1 MKNIYFAM
9 LVVLVVVSAVFPQRR
24 FGRDDDM
31 RERMAELEKIKLIE
45 VMEMD
50 EETTLRFFSRR
61 AEFQKQHEKMR
72 QELHLKIDLLEATL
86 KSARMVT
93 DDELQSMINEVAEI
107 NLALEKHKI
116 EFVNSLSDVLS
127 YDKIARY
134 VVFERRFKE
143 ELRRLILHERK
154 PPMREE

>member
-1 MKNIYFAM
+1 MKTIYFAM
-9 LVVLVVVSAVFPQRR
+9 LVVLVIVSAVFPQRR

-72 QELHLKIDLLEATL
+72 QELHLILARKTL
-86 KSARMVT
+86 QKCWPTKWKKS
-93 DDELQSMINEVAEI
+93 SEVC
-107 NLALEKHKI
+107 
-116 EFVNSLSDVLS
+116 
-127 YDKIARY
+127 
-134 VVFERRFKE
+134 
-143 ELRRLILHERK
+143 LILIIVSISNT
-154 PPMREE
+154 MRLETPHIKILE